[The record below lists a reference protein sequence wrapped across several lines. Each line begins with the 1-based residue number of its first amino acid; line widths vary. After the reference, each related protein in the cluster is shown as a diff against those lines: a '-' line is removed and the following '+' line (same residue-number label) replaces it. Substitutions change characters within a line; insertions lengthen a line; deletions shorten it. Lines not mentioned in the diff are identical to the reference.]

1 KVETLVRKSVK
12 DMHFRELK
20 KVLCTLYHLVAQNKL
35 IHHKLEG
42 VKDALREKKKASI
55 KRKVLPLQQ
64 HEEYYRGAV
73 F

>member
-1 KVETLVRKSVK
+1 
-12 DMHFRELK
+12 
-20 KVLCTLYHLVAQNKL
+20 NKL
-35 IHHKLEG
+35 IHYKLEG

-73 F
+73 FWSPRARKEVEVRYKVFKDVER